1 MMGLIDR
8 ILQVIRANFNS
19 MLTKTEDPEKI
30 LEQTVMEMQ
39 GKLVEMR
46 QAVANSIANQKRTER
61 QLAQAQSNADEW
73 YRRTQLAIQQ
83 GNDVLARE
91 ALTKRRTY
99 QEAVSN
105 FSSQIEQQ
113 SILVVRLKKDLQGLE
128 MKISE
133 ARTKKDMYIARA
145 RSAEASLKLQDM
157 LGAVNGTGSQ
167 SAFDRMEEKVMQLEA
182 KTEVMTELSGDNLQ
196 KQFDA
201 LGSANDLDAEL
212 AAMKA
217 QMLNGTE
224 NTTPSLQQL
233 PKSRDS

>member
-1 MMGLIDR
+1 
-8 ILQVIRANFNS
+8 
-19 MLTKTEDPEKI
+19 
-30 LEQTVMEMQ
+30 MEMQ
-39 GKLVEMR
+39 EKLVEMR
-46 QAVANSIANQKRTER
+46 QAVAASIANQKRTER

-83 GNDVLARE
+83 GNDALARE

-99 QEAVSN
+99 QEAVST

-113 SILVVRLKKDLQGLE
+113 STLVVRLKKDLQGLE
-128 MKISE
+128 VKISE

-157 LGAVNGTGSQ
+157 LGGVNGTGTQ
-167 SAFDRMEEKVMQLEA
+167 SAFNRMEEKVMQLEA
-182 KTEVMTELSGDNLQ
+182 QTEVMTELSGDNLQ

-201 LGSANDLDAEL
+201 LDSANDLDVEL

-217 QMLNGTE
+217 QIFSGTE

-233 PKSRDS
+233 PKSQDS

>member
-1 MMGLIDR
+1 MGFIDR
-8 ILQVIRANFNS
+8 ILRVIRANFNS
-19 MLTKTEDPEKI
+19 IVTKAEDPEKI

-39 GKLVEMR
+39 EKLVEMR
-46 QAVANSIANQKRTER
+46 QAVAASIANQKRTER

-83 GNDVLARE
+83 GNDALARE

-99 QEAVSN
+99 QEAVST

-113 SILVVRLKKDLQGLE
+113 STLVVRLKKDLQGLE
-128 MKISE
+128 VKISE

-157 LGAVNGTGSQ
+157 LGGVNGTGTQ
-167 SAFDRMEEKVMQLEA
+167 SAFNRMEEKVMQLEA
-182 KTEVMTELSGDNLQ
+182 QTEVMTELSGDNLQ

-201 LGSANDLDAEL
+201 LDSANDLDVEL

-217 QMLNGTE
+217 QIFSGTE

-233 PKSRDS
+233 PKSQDS

>member
-19 MLTKTEDPEKI
+19 MLTKAEDPEKI

-39 GKLVEMR
+39 EKLVEMR
-46 QAVANSIANQKRTER
+46 QAVATSIANQKRTER

-113 SILVVRLKKDLQGLE
+113 SILVVRLKRDLQGLE
-128 MKISE
+128 VKISE

-201 LGSANDLDAEL
+201 LDSANDLDAEL

-233 PKSRDS
+233 PKSLDS

>member
-1 MMGLIDR
+1 MGFIDR
-8 ILQVIRANFNS
+8 ILRVIRANFNS
-19 MLTKTEDPEKI
+19 IVTKAQDPEKI

-39 GKLVEMR
+39 EKLVEMR
-46 QAVANSIANQKRTER
+46 QAVAASIANQKRTER

-83 GNDVLARE
+83 GNDALARE

-113 SILVVRLKKDLQGLE
+113 STLVVRLKKDLQGLE
-128 MKISE
+128 VKISE

-157 LGAVNGTGSQ
+157 LGGVNGTGTQ
-167 SAFDRMEEKVMQLEA
+167 SAFNRMEEKVMQLEA
-182 KTEVMTELSGDNLQ
+182 QTEVMTELSGDNLQ

-201 LGSANDLDAEL
+201 LDSANDLDVEL

-217 QMLNGTE
+217 QIFSGTE

-233 PKSRDS
+233 PKSQDS